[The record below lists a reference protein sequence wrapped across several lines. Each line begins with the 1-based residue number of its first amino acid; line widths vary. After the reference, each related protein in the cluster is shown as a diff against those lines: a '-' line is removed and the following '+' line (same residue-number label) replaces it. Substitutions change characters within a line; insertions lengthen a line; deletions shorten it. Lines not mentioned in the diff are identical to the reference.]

1 MIYAVI
7 LAGMYA
13 LSLMM
18 KMHWMTTVG
27 LTAYLLITL
36 KQHRR
41 LYEKML
47 EETKRFGEAAG
58 YLDTFLYAF
67 VREEK
72 IERTLENVEAALEDG
87 PMREK
92 VTDAIDHLRMTF
104 DESDVMRESLRI
116 VEAAYPCSRIS
127 AVHDF
132 AVHVECYG
140 GEIEQPV
147 RLLLTDK
154 NRWENRICLSMKD
167 RKKMFTD
174 IVMSIAASLII
185 CGIILYLPV
194 MDMDIS
200 GNILSQ
206 ILTAVVVILDERI
219 LWSAQK
225 YMAVDW
231 LSLELTDEKEDPEKI
246 ISYYNYNEKKDKRLS
261 AILTII
267 ALMGSGAAFY
277 FGKKAFG
284 AVGLLIS
291 VVMAN
296 QHRLGRSLARKN
308 VVKRIKCAFPG
319 WLLDLVLLL
328 QSENVQVA
336 LIKSKAN
343 APGILERDLELLTDQ
358 LEMEPESAEPY
369 HNFLKE
375 FHIAEVHSAM
385 SMLFSIS
392 MGNSSHGDQQMGE
405 LISRNL
411 EMLDAAE
418 TERLKNLCSGM
429 YLLFLAPV
437 VTASMKLVVDM
448 AVFMLTFIAGAG
460 IGTM

>member
-1 MIYAVI
+1 MIYVVM

-18 KMHWMTTVG
+18 KMHWITALG
-27 LTAYLLITL
+27 LTLYLFLTL

-41 LYEKML
+41 LYEKMQL
-47 EETKRFGEAAG
+47 ESSRFGEAAG
-58 YLDTFLYAF
+58 YLDSFLYAF
-67 VREEK
+67 SREQK
-72 IERTLENVEAALEDG
+72 VERTLVNVEAALEEG
-87 PMREK
+87 VMREK
-92 VTDAIDHLRMTF
+92 VRDALDHLRMTF
-104 DESDVMRESLRI
+104 DESDVMRESLKV
-116 VEAAYPCSRIS
+116 VEKAYPCSRIS
-127 AVHDF
+127 QVHDF

-140 GEIEQPV
+140 GGIKQPV
-147 RLLLTDK
+147 SLLLADK
-154 NRWENRICLSMKD
+154 NRWEKRIRLSMKE

-174 IVMSIAASLII
+174 IVMSILASLLI
-185 CGIILYLPV
+185 CSIILYLPV

-200 GNILSQ
+200 GNLFSQ

-231 LSLELTDEKEDPEKI
+231 LSLELNNDREDEEKMK
-246 ISYYNYNEKKDKRLS
+246 SYRNYNEKKDKRLS
-261 AILTII
+261 VVLSLLSLT
-267 ALMGSGAAFY
+267 GTVAAFY
-277 FGKKAFG
+277 FGKKPLA
-284 AVGLLIS
+284 AAGLL
-291 VVMAN
+291 VTVFMAN
-296 QHRLGRSLARKN
+296 QHKAGRSLARKN
-308 VVKRIKCAFPG
+308 IVKRIKCVFPG

-336 LIKSKAN
+336 LYKSREQ
-343 APGILERDLELLTDQ
+343 APGILKEELTFLNDRLEL
-358 LEMEPESAEPY
+358 EPESAEPY
-369 HNFLKE
+369 HRFLAE
-375 FHIAEVHSAM
+375 FHIPEVHSAM

-392 MGNSSHGDQQMGE
+392 MGNSSNADTQMGE

-437 VTASMKLVVDM
+437 VTASLKLLVDM
-448 AVFMLTFIAGAG
+448 AVFMLTFISGAG
-460 IGTM
+460 MAAF

>member
-1 MIYAVI
+1 MIYALI

-18 KMHWMTTVG
+18 KMHWVTALG
-27 LTAYLLITL
+27 LTGYLLLTL
-36 KQHRR
+36 KQHIR
-41 LYEKML
+41 LFEKMQ

-72 IERTLENVEAALEDG
+72 VERTLENVEAALEEG
-87 PMREK
+87 TMREK
-92 VTDAIDHLRMTF
+92 VEDAIDHLHMTY
-104 DESDVMRESLRI
+104 DESDVMRESLAI
-116 VEAAYPCSRIS
+116 VEEAYPCSRIS

-147 RLLLTDK
+147 RLLLADK
-154 NRWENRICLSMKD
+154 NRWENRIRLSMKE

-194 MDMDIS
+194 MNMDIS
-200 GNILSQ
+200 GNVLSQ
-206 ILTAVVVILDERI
+206 ILTAVVIVLDERI
-219 LWSAQK
+219 LWRAQK

-231 LSLELTDEKEDPEKI
+231 LSLEVTDEKEDEEKI
-246 ISYYNYNEKKDKRLS
+246 KSFYSYDEKKDKRMSIILALLS
-261 AILTII
+261 LIGTAV
-267 ALMGSGAAFY
+267 AFL
-277 FGKKAFG
+277 FGKKALG
-284 AVGLLIS
+284 ALGLLLS
-291 VVMAN
+291 VLMAN
-296 QHRLGRSLARKN
+296 QHRVGRSLARKN
-308 VVKRIKCAFPG
+308 MVKRIKCVFPG

-328 QSENVQVA
+328 QSENVQVS
-336 LIKSKAN
+336 LSKSRDH
-343 APGILERDLELLTDQ
+343 APGILSRDLELLTDR
-358 LEMEPESAEPY
+358 LLMEPESAEPY
-369 HNFLKE
+369 HDFLKE
-375 FHIAEVHSAM
+375 FHIPEVHSAM

-448 AVFMLTFIAGAG
+448 AVFMLTFIGGAG
-460 IGTM
+460 IGAL

>member
-1 MIYAVI
+1 MIYMVI
-7 LAGMYA
+7 FAGMYA

-18 KMHWMTTVG
+18 KMHWLTAVG
-27 LTAYLLITL
+27 LTLYLLLTL

-41 LYEKML
+41 LFDKMH
-47 EETKRFGEAAG
+47 EETKRFGDAAG

-72 IERTLENVEAALEDG
+72 VERTLENVEAALEEG
-87 PMREK
+87 TLRQK
-92 VTDAIDHLRMTF
+92 VKDAIDHLHMTF

-116 VEAAYPCSRIS
+116 VEKAYPCSRI
-127 AVHDF
+127 ATVHDF

-140 GEIEQPV
+140 GAIEHPI
-147 RLLLTDK
+147 RLLLADK
-154 NRWENRICLSMKD
+154 NRWENRIRLSMKE
-167 RKKMFTD
+167 RKKMFSD
-174 IVMSIAASLII
+174 IIMSIGASLVI
-185 CGIILYLPV
+185 CGVILYLPV

-206 ILTAVVVILDERI
+206 ILTAIVVILDERI
-219 LWSAQK
+219 LLQAQK

-231 LSLELTDEKEDPEKI
+231 LSLEINDEKEDEAKI
-246 ISYYNYNEKKDKRLS
+246 RSFYNYNEKKDRRLS
-261 AILTII
+261 MILTV
-267 ALMGSGAAFY
+267 LSLAATAVAFF

-284 AVGLLIS
+284 AIGLLLC
-291 VVMAN
+291 VLMAN

-308 VVKRIKCAFPG
+308 IIKRIRCVFPG

-328 QSENVQVA
+328 QSENVQVS
-336 LIKSKAN
+336 LNKSKEH
-343 APGILERDLELLTDQ
+343 APKILSQDLNILTDR
-358 LEMEPESAEPY
+358 LLMEPESAEPY
-369 HNFLKE
+369 HDFLKE
-375 FHIAEVHSAM
+375 FHIPQVHSAM

-437 VTASMKLVVDM
+437 VTASLKLVVDM
-448 AVFMLTFIAGAG
+448 AVFMLTFIGGAG
-460 IGTM
+460 LGGL

>member
-7 LAGMYA
+7 LAGMYT

-18 KMHWMTTVG
+18 KMHWITAVG
-27 LTAYLLITL
+27 LTLYLLITL
-36 KQHRR
+36 KQHRK

-67 VREEK
+67 IREEK
-72 IERTLENVEAALEDG
+72 VERTLENVEAAMEEGTLRG
-87 PMREK
+87 K
-92 VTDAIDHLRMTF
+92 VTDALDHLRMTF

-116 VEAAYPCSRIS
+116 IEGAYPCSRIS

-147 RLLLTDK
+147 RLLLADK
-154 NRWENRICLSMKD
+154 NRWENRIRLSMKE
-167 RKKMFTD
+167 RKKMFAD

-194 MDMDIS
+194 MNMDIS
-200 GNILSQ
+200 GNVLSQ

-231 LSLELTDEKEDPEKI
+231 LSLELTDEKEDSEKI
-246 ISYYNYNEKKDKRLS
+246 KSYYNYNKKKDARMS
-261 AILTII
+261 VILTFIS
-267 ALMGSGAAFY
+267 LLGSAAAFY
-277 FGKKAFG
+277 FRKKAFG
-284 AVGLLIS
+284 AVGLLLS
-291 VVMAN
+291 VLMAN

-336 LIKSKAN
+336 LLKSKEN
-343 APGILERDLELLTDQ
+343 APGILEWDLELLTDQ

-375 FHIAEVHSAM
+375 FHIPEVHSAM
-385 SMLFSIS
+385 CMLFSIS

-460 IGTM
+460 IGPM